1 MLTVHNVQES
11 LLYMALVSRINEQSS
26 AECVGLSNPSY
37 CTWTMTP
44 LSVCKAPWVV
54 SGCLVY
60 PLFNPFGTATFK
72 PEWDNLTEW
81 ISILS
86 KD

>member
-1 MLTVHNVQES
+1 MLTVHHVQES
-11 LLYMALVSRINEQSS
+11 LLYMALVSPINEQTS

-37 CTWTMTP
+37 CTWPMSP
-44 LSVCKAPWVV
+44 LLEYKAPWIV
-54 SGCLVY
+54 SGCLMY
-60 PLFNPFGTATFK
+60 PLFNPFGSATFK